1 MLIWLRN
8 RSERIVAVGSN
19 SEIEKFIGEGT
30 EVIDLDGRLA
40 TPDFIEGH
48 GHFLALGQSRMI
60 LPLGAASS
68 WDEIVQMVEQAAT
81 EALPGEWIRGRGWHQ
96 SKWTVAPDPSMEGL
110 PFHDSLSAVSPHNPV
125 PIQSY
130 YASVSRQLGN
140 GSVFL
145 PGQRMTKMEPFAP
158 TRFTMPMPGLRKT

>member
-125 PIQSY
+125 PSSLITRPCL
-130 YASVSRQLGN
+130 ASLGTVRCFCP
-140 GSVFL
+140 GS
-145 PGQRMTKMEPFAP
+145 A
-158 TRFTMPMPGLRKT
+158 